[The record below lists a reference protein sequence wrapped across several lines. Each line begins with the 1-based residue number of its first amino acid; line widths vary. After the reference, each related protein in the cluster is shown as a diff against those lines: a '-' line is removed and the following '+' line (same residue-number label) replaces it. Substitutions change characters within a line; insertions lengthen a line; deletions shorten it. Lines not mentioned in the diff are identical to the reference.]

1 MYGRMIA
8 AGALACSATFGL
20 ALAQRTSMTGSQ
32 GNWTVHTASKSGCP
46 GLSLQVQR
54 DGNNLKE
61 VRDHR
66 RYDWHEPTDWYDR
79 RQAGVHAHHD
89 TG

>member
-20 ALAQRTSMTGSQ
+20 ALAQGTSMTGSQ
-32 GNWTVHTASKSGCP
+32 GNWRVHTASKSGCP

-54 DGNNLKE
+54 DGNNLK
-61 VRDHR
+61 
-66 RYDWHEPTDWYDR
+66 
-79 RQAGVHAHHD
+79 GVAT
-89 TG
+89 TGDMTGTSRLTGTIDAK